1 MAKEFVRKILNVST
15 IQNLRDWTNCLGDII
30 LKDGIYAYIRV
41 EGEYKPIS
49 YPMIWDYDVPH
60 DKKSFSDHDV
70 NRTGIHNK
78 DIKYSTITTH
88 DLTDGLIEG
97 FENVADNPSMVNSL
111 NTGYKYSIDKNKINF
126 NYQAGRNFYN
136 WGLTKDSSYYDQ
148 INVYDSDG
156 NMNRVSTNISNGQIQ
171 YNITTKD
178 VFINNSVDDEYL
190 EKIMNRS
197 TNYKYALDVS
207 KYYSSMQLTNKNDK
221 GVFASINDNS
231 ANYTVSYNNTEFTS
245 QVNSEHINK
254 CFYFNNRKNSIAF
267 NFLTMND
274 VSGVQPLFEITG
286 SENFIQAFKKYM
298 DQFLEITTRINDLQR
313 QINNLNNRISSLENK
328 G

>member
-78 DIKYSTITTH
+78 DKKYATISQH

-97 FENVADNPSMVNSL
+97 FENVADDPSKINSL
-111 NTGYKYSIDKNKINF
+111 NTGYKYSIDKNKVFYNF
-126 NYQAGRNFYN
+126 QAGRNFYN
-136 WGLTKDSSYYDQ
+136 WGLTKDSSYFDQ

-156 NMNRVSTNISNGQIQ
+156 NMNRVSTNISSGQIQ

-178 VFINNSVDDEYL
+178 VFINSSVSDEFL
-190 EKIMNRS
+190 EKVINRTS
-197 TNYKYALDVS
+197 NYKYTLDVS
-207 KYYSSMQLTNKNDK
+207 KYYSSIQLTNKNDK
-221 GVFASINDNS
+221 GVFASINDKGTDN
-231 ANYTVSYNNTEFTS
+231 NLSYQYSEADLHVDN
-245 QVNSEHINK
+245 EHINRRI
-254 CFYFNNRKNSIAF
+254 YFNDKTNYIEF
-267 NFLTMND
+267 NFLSTYN
-274 VSGVQPLFEITG
+274 GKEFEPDFNITG
-286 SENFIQAFKKYM
+286 SDNFISAYRNYM
-298 DQFLEITTRINDLQR
+298 DKFLSITSRINDLQN
-313 QINNLNNRISSLENK
+313 QINSLSNRISALEK
-328 G
+328 